1 MLPTRKFNVNK
12 ISNHISNMW
21 LVFKFY
27 KELLIQ
33 KQTKQKVTKHYER
46 DKNDRAILEINWAIS
61 YLFISAPNIWPTI
74 YLLSYLEVSPRDKK
88 NYIYTK
94 YLWIFTPNLDQVWT
108 QVTLHTHMK
117 KVWKSYYLHITSL
130 YREQGRPLM
139 ELQNVLRQ

>member
-1 MLPTRKFNVNK
+1 MLPTRKLNVNK

-27 KELLIQ
+27 KELL
-33 KQTKQKVTKHYER
+33 KQYRNKQNKKWLSTMR
-46 DKNDRAILEINWAIS
+46 EIKMIEQFWKSIEQF
-61 YLFISAPNIWPTI
+61 LIFISAPNIWPTI

-130 YREQGRPLM
+130 
-139 ELQNVLRQ
+139 